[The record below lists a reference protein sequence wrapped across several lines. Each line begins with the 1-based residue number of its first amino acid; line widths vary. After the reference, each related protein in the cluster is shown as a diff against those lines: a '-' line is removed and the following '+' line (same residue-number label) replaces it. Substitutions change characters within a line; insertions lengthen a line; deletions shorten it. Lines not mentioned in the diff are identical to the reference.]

1 MRHPAVIAFAC
12 VFCLSMAFAIAQQQ
26 AAKQPVQQHLAAQV
40 QPGGDFRQFGG
51 RPTRMPQRS
60 EFPTWENES
69 GFEEDVF
76 TFVRI
81 QYDSFGPFGWW
92 DRWDNDFP
100 DGDWNFSYR
109 LQQMTSLKVAPD
121 SKVLRLTNPDLFN
134 YPFIYMAGVQNISM
148 SPRSRRH

>member
-12 VFCLSMAFAIAQQQ
+12 VLCLGMAFAFAQRPAGQPIQQQ
-26 AAKQPVQQHLAAQV
+26 LTAQV
-40 QPGGDFRQFGG
+40 RPGGGFGG
-51 RPTRMPQRS
+51 RPTRMPPRS
-60 EFPTWENES
+60 EFPPWDNES

-134 YPFIYMAGVQNISM
+134 YPFIYMAGVQNISF
-148 SPRSRRH
+148 SLQEQKALRR